1 MAATFAEQYA
11 NEQFQSMNANE
22 SNTVPSEAANMAAN
36 AYAETGDALRV
47 RLGVQPRTFQK
58 VWKRT
63 FGYPFDSRRIVTGAE
78 LEAME
83 AKYLVKQEV
92 KPERKRVERKPKAK
106 MQPVTDDSKAI
117 VLNRISNDILTI
129 YRLQKEKE
137 EIAQKA
143 ARETDFGK
151 IVRGY
156 IDTERLAAWAMFLIP
171 TIASIRN
178 TVSVSG
184 AFSGSHETALLITAT
199 ISGTGILWIMSRKKV
214 GWGDMAGIFVFQLFE
229 AFSNMVQVFKTL
241 MGSMAYGLT
250 TVSGKPSEL
259 LDMVAT
265 TTQSDHRDTALLLA
279 GGVAIFI
286 LAAQVK
292 GLLLIKA
299 MKQ

>member
-1 MAATFAEQYA
+1 MVGKKKPTKILQCQKWPRLLLHNTRTNTIQSMTA
-11 NEQFQSMNANE
+11 NEQ
-22 SNTVPSEAANMAAN
+22 NTIPNEAANSTAN

-63 FGYPFDSRRIVTGAE
+63 FGYPFDSRRMVTGAE

-92 KPERKRVERKPKAK
+92 KPEQIKKRKQAKLPIQDNSVKP
-106 MQPVTDDSKAI
+106 
-117 VLNRISNDILTI
+117 
-129 YRLQKEKE
+129 KE

-143 ARETDFGK
+143 ASEILT
-151 IVRGY
+151 IVRGGVN
-156 IDTERLAAWAMFLIP
+156 TENLAAWAMFLIP

-214 GWGDMAGIFVFQLFE
+214 GWGDMAGIFVFQIFE

-265 TTQSDHRDTALLLA
+265 TTQSDHRDTGLILAL
-279 GGVAIFI
+279 GVAIFI